1 MASDSALPPVIG
13 AIADDRNGNALGT
26 ITTVFLDDVTERP
39 TWVGVTDG
47 LHASADDV
55 PVIAPIADAEYTDG
69 RLRLTVP
76 AEAVRSAPRV
86 AQADRLSPAEE
97 ATLLEHYRSA
107 LAAAPNRTDT
117 MALPRVETG
126 TTTGTTGTGTTD
138 TTGIAT
144 STQPD
149 TTGTPVAVGTAA
161 DTAMTRTEEQL
172 QVSTVVEPWTR
183 AVLRIEE
190 VTEEVLVPVTVTR
203 QQARIEYLPL
213 SPTDSARTAGE
224 PGEPGVERPTS
235 TSEWVTLYAEQPSVT
250 LQRVPAERV
259 RLTTSWVTEET
270 VVSEQL
276 RREQVELTTTE
287 TPQR

>member
-1 MASDSALPPVIG
+1 MTSDSALPPVIG

-55 PVIAPIADAEYTDG
+55 PVIAPIADAEYADG

-86 AQADRLSPAEE
+86 AQADRLSPEEE

-126 TTTGTTGTGTTD
+126 TTTGTRTTD
-138 TTGIAT
+138 TTG
-144 STQPD
+144 
-149 TTGTPVAVGTAA
+149 TGTALGTVA

-213 SPTDSARTAGE
+213 SPTDGARTAGE
-224 PGEPGVERPTS
+224 PGEPGVERATS

-270 VVSEQL
+270 TVSQEL
-276 RREQVELTTTE
+276 RREEVELTTTE

>member
-13 AIADDRNGNALGT
+13 AIADDRNGTALGT

-47 LHASADDV
+47 LHASSDDV
-55 PVIAPIADAEYTDG
+55 PVIAPIADAEFADG

-86 AQADRLSPAEE
+86 AQADRLSPEEE
-97 ATLLEHYRSA
+97 ATLLEHYRAA
-107 LAAAPNRTDT
+107 LTTSPPRTDT
-117 MALPRVETG
+117 MAIPRLG
-126 TTTGTTGTGTTD
+126 TAAAPGTGT
-138 TTGIAT
+138 A
-144 STQPD
+144 
-149 TTGTPVAVGTAA
+149 TGTATGTVTDSTRDTAR
-161 DTAMTRTEEQL
+161 DTAMTRIEEQL

-213 SPTDSARTAGE
+213 SPTDRARPSGE
-224 PGEPGVERPTS
+224 RGEPGVERPTS

-259 RLTTSWVTEET
+259 RLSTSWVTEET
-270 VVSEQL
+270 AVSQEL
-276 RREQVELTTTE
+276 RREQIELTTTD
-287 TPQR
+287 TPQL